1 MDPVGDMCVSGRC
14 WLVFFLIAAEKE
26 KKMVLFLGLVMGA
39 VSLFAF
45 SAMAQEQDAS
55 LYDESFYASQEI
67 IYKKMEGVDTVPE
80 TAWVQ
85 VKGPDN
91 GKKNKAD
98 PAFRTV
104 QPF

>member
-1 MDPVGDMCVSGRC
+1 
-14 WLVFFLIAAEKE
+14 
-26 KKMVLFLGLVMGA
+26 
-39 VSLFAF
+39 
-45 SAMAQEQDAS
+45 
-55 LYDESFYASQEI
+55 
-67 IYKKMEGVDTVPE
+67 MEGVDTVPE

-85 VKGPDN
+85 VKDRTT